1 MFCDISTPKKRKGA
15 GLPGETG
22 FSVYDDIRRKLIAG
36 GIPPEQ
42 IAFVHDADTE
52 VKKRDLFAK
61 VRSGQVRVLMGST
74 SLMGAG
80 TNVQTHAIALHD
92 LDCPW
97 RPRDL
102 TQRKGRIERQGNQNK
117 TVHVYRYV
125 TEATFDAYLWQT
137 VEAKQRFISQVMT
150 SRSPVRSCE
159 DVDEAALSYA
169 EIKAICAGD
178 PRIKEKMD
186 LDVEV
191 SRLKLMKSDHQSR
204 QFRLE
209 DQVLK
214 YFPEQIAHEQDTIRK
229 LKADIETLSLNPVPA
244 EGFVGLEAQGQAYTD
259 KEKAG
264 EALLKAIE
272 ENAGVV
278 PTKIGSYRGF
288 ALYTYM
294 DALWD
299 CPVIR
304 LEGQS
309 VYRIDAGSDAR
320 GNLTRID
327 NELARLPDR
336 LAAATRQLG
345 NLRRQRN
352 AARAEIG
359 KDFPYEKELSEKT
372 ARLALL
378 NLQLDLDSK
387 KENSPEEDGGMRS
400 QKQPRRAWSWD
411 AGKEGTK
418 KRTKKRSIAR

>member
-1 MFCDISTPKKRKGA
+1 
-15 GLPGETG
+15 
-22 FSVYDDIRRKLIAG
+22 
-36 GIPPEQ
+36 
-42 IAFVHDADTE
+42 
-52 VKKRDLFAK
+52 
-61 VRSGQVRVLMGST
+61 
-74 SLMGAG
+74 MGAG
-80 TNVQTHAIALHD
+80 TNVQTRAVALHD

-137 VEAKQRFISQVMT
+137 VEAKQRFISQIMT
-150 SRSPVRSCE
+150 SKSPVRTCE

-178 PRIKEKMD
+178 PRIREKMD

-191 SRLKLMKSDHQSR
+191 SRLKLMKADHQSR

-214 YFPEQIAHEQDTIRK
+214 YFPEQIAQEQDTIRK
-229 LKADIETLSLNPVPA
+229 LKADMETLSANPIPA
-244 EGFVGLEAQGQAYTD
+244 EGFSGLEVLDQAYTD
-259 KEKAG
+259 REKAG

-278 PTKIGSYRGF
+278 PTKIGNYRGF
-288 ALYTYM
+288 AIYTYM
-294 DALWD
+294 DALWN
-299 CPVIR
+299 CPVLR

-309 VYRIDAGSDAR
+309 AYRIEAGSDAR

-336 LAAATRQLG
+336 LTAATRQLG
-345 NLRRQRN
+345 NLRRQRK

-387 KENSPEEDGGMRS
+387 KENPQGEEGARRS
-400 QKQPRRAWSWD
+400 QKRPRRAWSWD
-411 AGKEGTK
+411 AGKETAK
-418 KRTKKRSIAR
+418 KRTRKRSMAR

>member
-1 MFCDISTPKKRKGA
+1 
-15 GLPGETG
+15 
-22 FSVYDDIRRKLIAG
+22 
-36 GIPPEQ
+36 
-42 IAFVHDADTE
+42 
-52 VKKRDLFAK
+52 
-61 VRSGQVRVLMGST
+61 
-74 SLMGAG
+74 MGAG
-80 TNVQTHAIALHD
+80 TNVQTRAVALHD

-137 VEAKQRFISQVMT
+137 VEAKQRFIAQIMT
-150 SRSPVRSCE
+150 SKSPVRTCE

-178 PRIKEKMD
+178 PRIREKMD

-191 SRLKLMKSDHQSR
+191 SRLKLMKADHQSR

-214 YFPEQIAHEQDTIRK
+214 YFPEQIAQEQDTIRK
-229 LKADIETLSLNPVPA
+229 LKADMETLSANPIPA
-244 EGFVGLEAQGQAYTD
+244 EGFIGLEVFDQAYTD
-259 KEKAG
+259 REKAG
-264 EALLKAIE
+264 EALLKAIK

-278 PTKIGSYRGF
+278 PTKIGNYRGF
-288 ALYTYM
+288 AIYTYT
-294 DALWD
+294 DALWN
-299 CPVIR
+299 CPVLR

-309 VYRIDAGSDAR
+309 AYRIEAGSDAR

-336 LAAATRQLG
+336 LTAATRQLG
-345 NLRRQRN
+345 NLRRQRK

-372 ARLALL
+372 ERLALL

-387 KENSPEEDGGMRS
+387 KETPPGEDGGRRS
-400 QKQPRRAWSWD
+400 HKRPRRAWSWD
-411 AGKEGTK
+411 AGKETAK
-418 KRTKKRSIAR
+418 KRTRKRSMAR